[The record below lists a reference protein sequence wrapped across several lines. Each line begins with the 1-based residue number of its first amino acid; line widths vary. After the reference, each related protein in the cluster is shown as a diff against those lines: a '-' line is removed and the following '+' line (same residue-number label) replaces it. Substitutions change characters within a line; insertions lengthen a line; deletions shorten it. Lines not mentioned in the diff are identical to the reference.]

1 MLPLVSDARG
11 KLATRM
17 KSVHRIKF
25 TQKVIKISEVKMES
39 EPPLK

>member
-1 MLPLVSDARG
+1 MVSDGRG

-17 KSVHRIKF
+17 KSVHRMKF
-25 TQKVIKISEVKMES
+25 TQKVIKISEVKIDS